1 MVEIIFAIL
10 ILAVLRAFFL
20 MLCCPNYKTLKSIV
34 SLRKKKAM
42 DEEGYERIHCKACNY
57 TFGRNPIHSSVGDYS
72 FENGTVM
79 WLSCNF
85 ATNIRRK

>member
-57 TFGRNPIHSSVGDYS
+57 S
-72 FENGTVM
+72 
-79 WLSCNF
+79 
-85 ATNIRRK
+85 